1 MTFFQNEVR
10 VGSPLGR
17 EGGQQ
22 DWGYATVDQ
31 LVPIV
36 ANAGAGTINATFYLP
51 KCRITAIYQDIETAW
66 DSATS
71 ATLSVGTVGTPT
83 LFTSTGNAKTAGRSV
98 LPHTAAQCTQIK
110 SVAAG
115 TYIVQVVQV
124 GAGSAGAGNVRIVY
138 EPIKP

>member
-1 MTFFQNEVR
+1 MSYFGNEVK
-10 VGSPLGR
+10 VGSPAGR
-17 EGGQQ
+17 EGGTQ
-22 DWGYATVDQ
+22 DWGYVAVDQ
-31 LVPIV
+31 LVAIS
-36 ANAGAGTINATFYLP
+36 ANAGAGTKDHTFYLP
-51 KCRITAIYQDIETAW
+51 KCRILAIYQDIETAW

-71 ATLSVGTVGTPT
+71 ATLSVGTTGTPT

-98 LPHTAAQCTQIK
+98 LPHTSAQCTQIK